1 MKSLITLSLALSAFA
16 ASAQWQI
23 INVADDPFEKPY
35 TICANKAS
43 TGDMMMKMEWDDKKQ
58 ADWLY
63 VNASYICE
71 DYPNVQ
77 INGKINGTWEPLFN
91 GKLFVANKKLV
102 LMARDFYAMVWSEKF
117 LESTEIAIKIL
128 DGSCDTETSIF
139 DNTDARKAAASWGTT
154 TATPAAN

>member
-1 MKSLITLSLALSAFA
+1 MKTLFTLALSLAAYSGY
-16 ASAQWQI
+16 SQWTI
-23 INVADDPFEKPY
+23 HKVADDPFEKPY
-35 TICANKAS
+35 TICANQAT
-43 TGDMMMKMEWDDKKQ
+43 TGDMLMKMQWDDKKS
-58 ADWLY
+58 AVFLY

-71 DYPNVQ
+71 DYPSVQ

-102 LMARDFYAMVWSEKF
+102 LMARDFYAMVWSDKF

-128 DGSCDTETSIF
+128 DGSCDTETSVF
-139 DNTDARKAAASWGTT
+139 DNTDVRKAAASWGTT